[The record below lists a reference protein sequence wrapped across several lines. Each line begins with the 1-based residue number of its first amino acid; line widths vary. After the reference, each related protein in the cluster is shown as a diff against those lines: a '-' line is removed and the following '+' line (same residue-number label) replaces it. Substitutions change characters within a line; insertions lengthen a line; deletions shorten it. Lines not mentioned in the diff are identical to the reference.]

1 MLLHQLIQFF
11 ARSFPDELML
21 SEAGRSFSFASG
33 NSYINRLANLL
44 IDKGLS
50 MGARVAI
57 LGENSADHIMLL
69 FAAGQL
75 GVVMVPLNYR
85 LAVDELEY
93 IINDAATSL
102 LLVTD
107 DESLKK
113 AEKLAARIAGI
124 EIFTNF
130 KSTCNSW
137 DAALSTCADTPIATR
152 ESLVPD
158 SAILQL
164 YTSGTTGRPK
174 GVMLSHNNLLS
185 LRVQNFAGLL
195 HKPGYGTRD
204 LIIAPLFHVGG
215 LATAIIALLGGGA
228 VVLHRVFNPVSVAD
242 ALERDGITAVFM
254 VPAMIQ
260 ALINQVADIRQRD
273 FSRLKCI
280 TYGAA
285 PISPGLLSEA
295 LEVFDCEFVQY
306 FGQTE
311 TCGGVLSLTWPDH
324 QKALSGQPGLLLSCG
339 RAMAGVSIKVT
350 DEQGNEL
357 PIGETGE
364 LTIKSDTNMLA
375 YWRLPEATRQTL
387 HNGWVH
393 TGDAGYVDTEGYVF
407 LRDRIKDMV
416 ISGGENIYPAEVEKV
431 LGGHPAILEVAI
443 IGIPDKKFGE
453 ALLAVVALKQGAS
466 LTADELLEFC
476 REKIAGYKIP
486 RQLKVV
492 DALPRNASG
501 KILKTVLRDPYWA
514 GTGRNIG

>member
-1 MLLHQLIQFF
+1 M
-11 ARSFPDELML
+11 
-21 SEAGRSFSFASG
+21 
-33 NSYINRLANLL
+33 

-50 MGARVAI
+50 TGDRVAI
-57 LGENSADHIMLL
+57 LGENSADHVMLF

-75 GVVMVPLNYR
+75 GIVMVPLNYR

-93 IINDAATSL
+93 IIEDAATSL

-107 DESLKK
+107 VESLNK
-113 AEKLAARIAGI
+113 AEKLAARIKGM

-130 KSTCNSW
+130 KSTSNSW
-137 DAALSTCADTPIATR
+137 DEALNMCDDTAIETR

-158 SAILQL
+158 DTILQL

-174 GVMLSHNNLLS
+174 GVLISHQNLLS

-228 VVLHRVFNPVSVAD
+228 VVLHRVFDPDSVVD
-242 ALERDGITAVFM
+242 ALEHDGITAVFM

-260 ALINQVADIRQRD
+260 ALIHQVANIGQRD
-273 FSRLKCI
+273 FSRLRCI

-285 PISPGLLSEA
+285 PISTGLLSEA
-295 LEVFDCEFVQY
+295 VEVFDCEFVQY

-339 RAMAGVSIKVT
+339 RVMAGVSIKVT
-350 DEQGNEL
+350 DEESNEL
-357 PIGETGE
+357 PNGETGE
-364 LTIKSDTNMLA
+364 LTIKSDTNMLS
-375 YWRLPEATRQTL
+375 YWKLPEATQKTL
-387 HNGWVH
+387 RDGWVH
-393 TGDAGYVDTEGYVF
+393 TGDAGYLDAQGYVF

-416 ISGGENIYPAEVEKV
+416 VSGGENIYPAEVEKV
-431 LGGHPAILEVAI
+431 LNGHPSILEAAV
-443 IGIPDKKFGE
+443 IGVPDEKFGE
-453 ALLAVVALKQGAS
+453 ALLAIVALKQGTR
-466 LTADELLEFC
+466 LTAVELLEFC
-476 REKIAGYKIP
+476 REKIARYKIP